1 MIVLKQFAM
10 AVVLVK
16 VNTVASKVIVAV
28 PGVIPV
34 APRVSWK
41 LY

>member
-1 MIVLKQFAM
+1 MLKQFDM

-16 VNTVASKVIVAV
+16 VKTVASNVRVAV